1 MVTFIFKKGAMNI
14 IYSSFDELR
23 PKQLE
28 DMFRLRQQVFIIEQT
43 CFYKDIDGFDDKAYH
58 LLFYEGEKLAAYLRS
73 FSPGVKYED
82 EASLGRIIVAPDF
95 RGTGL
100 GAKLIKKGIELCEG
114 APIRIEAQAG
124 LKGYYNQLGF
134 QEEGS
139 TYIVDDILHLQMT
152 LT

>member
-1 MVTFIFKKGAMNI
+1 MNI
-14 IYSSFDELR
+14 IYSPFDELS

-43 CFYKDIDGFDDKAYH
+43 CFYEDIDGFDDKADH

-73 FSPGVKYED
+73 FSPGVKYDD

-100 GAKLIKKGIELCEG
+100 GARLIKKG
-114 APIRIEAQAG
+114 
-124 LKGYYNQLGF
+124 
-134 QEEGS
+134 
-139 TYIVDDILHLQMT
+139 
-152 LT
+152 